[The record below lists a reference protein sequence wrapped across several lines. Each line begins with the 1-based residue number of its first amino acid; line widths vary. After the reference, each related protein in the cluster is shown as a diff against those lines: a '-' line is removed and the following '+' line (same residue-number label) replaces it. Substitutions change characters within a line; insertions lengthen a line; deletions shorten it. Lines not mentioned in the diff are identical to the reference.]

1 MVAPVPLSRR
11 RLAAPAVP
19 PAPARPEPGLPVDLA
34 LAELPTPALLRMA
47 EAGRTVL
54 ETTRMLARSGRTLA
68 MLMSGAASFGAERRG
83 CWHAETVTDAES
95 GARFL
100 FHRHTDAGPDEA
112 GHFHCFAQVD
122 GAPPEAD
129 GPRPLQRGNGLA
141 HIVAVAIDR
150 QGLPISLFTTNRWV
164 TDETWQPAPL
174 LRRLA
179 DRFAVNAPGPL
190 MAAGLWLGAALR
202 LFRAEIAALL
212 AERDQAIGRQLAAFP
227 DRDPFEDRA
236 FAEPSRMAI
245 SVETQIARLRAE
257 LAARR

>member
-1 MVAPVPLSRR
+1 MGPL
-11 RLAAPAVP
+11 
-19 PAPARPEPGLPVDLA
+19 PGLPPPAGQVPLPA
-34 LAELPTPALLRMA
+34 VPTPALLRMA
-47 EAGRTVL
+47 EAGRTLL

-68 MLMSGAASFGAERRG
+68 MLMNGAETFGPERRA

-100 FHRHTDAGPDEA
+100 FHRHTDAAPDEA

-122 GAPPEAD
+122 GPAAEAG

-141 HIVAVAIDR
+141 HIVAVVIDR
-150 QGLPISLFTTNRWV
+150 QGLPIGLFTTNRWV
-164 TDETWQPAPL
+164 TDETWQQAAP

-190 MAAGLWLGAALR
+190 MAAGIWLGATLR
-202 LFRAEIAALL
+202 LFRAEISQLL
-212 AERDQAIGRQLAAFP
+212 AERDAAIRQRLAAFP
-227 DRDPFEDRA
+227 DRDPFEDRG
-236 FAEPSRMAI
+236 FAEPSCLAI